1 MFRMCFP
8 ETSKDLRYAFSI
20 PCSLTL
26 SQEHKFKKNIKENQ
40 DAKFKKE
47 LQDFLSER
55 EGKEL
60 EAEEINEDMQSFLVD
75 IKKSKVHQKIVC
87 EMKPQEEDDE

>member
-1 MFRMCFP
+1 M
-8 ETSKDLRYAFSI
+8 
-20 PCSLTL
+20 
-26 SQEHKFKKNIKENQ
+26 QE
-40 DAKFKKE
+40 
-47 LQDFLSER
+47 FLAER

-87 EMKPQEEDDE
+87 EIPKEEEDDE